1 MKLLIVE
8 DNQNLVA
15 NLFDY
20 FEGKGHIL
28 DAAPDGLVGKW
39 LATTQHYDGIILDWN
54 LPKLDGFQL
63 LKELREEYHCDTP
76 IIMLTA
82 RDELPDK
89 ICGFKAGADDYLT
102 KPFELQELEVRLE
115 ALMARSKRT
124 TTTKVLEIADLSF
137 DLSTMEVT
145 RAGQT
150 INLYPIYK
158 KLLRTLMEASPSIV
172 SHSQLGECIWGDSPP
187 ESDRLRAYIHDLRR
201 KIDAPFSNKLIHTLP
216 RVGYRLAEL

>member
-8 DNQNLVA
+8 DNQNLVS

-20 FEGKGHIL
+20 FESKGHIL
-28 DAAPDGLVGKW
+28 DAAPDGLVGRW
-39 LATTQHYDGIILDWN
+39 LATTQHYDGIVLDWN
-54 LPKLDGFQL
+54 LPKLDGFAL
-63 LKELREEYHCDTP
+63 LKILREEHQCDIP

-89 ICGFKAGADDYLT
+89 VSGFKAGADDYLT
-102 KPFELQELEVRLE
+102 KPFELLELEVRLE
-115 ALMARSKRT
+115 ALIARSKRSI
-124 TTTKVLEIADLSF
+124 TTKVLEIADLRF

-145 RAGQT
+145 RGGQS
-150 INLYPIYK
+150 IQLYPIYK

-172 SHSQLGECIWGDSPP
+172 SHAQLGECIWGDDPP

-201 KIDAPFSNKLIHTLP
+201 KVDASFNKKLIHTLP